1 MKVTKKVKVEDN
13 KRKFGTP
20 DFRNT
25 KSSAWNSKRRF
36 EL

>member
-1 MKVTKKVKVEDN
+1 MKVTKKIKNEEN
-13 KRKFGTP
+13 KKRGVIT

-36 EL
+36 GI

>member
-1 MKVTKKVKVEDN
+1 MKVSKKEIAQDN
-13 KRKFGTP
+13 KRKVGLT

-36 EL
+36 GM

>member
-1 MKVTKKVKVEDN
+1 MKVSKKEIVQDN
-13 KRKFGTP
+13 KKKFALP

-36 EL
+36 GM